1 MTDDP
6 TRGARPS
13 DPAEG
18 SREQGEDAESQVREQ
33 SEKRRNTAMAQLVR
47 EIMTSN
53 PVSLPPGTPV
63 REAARAMREQD
74 IGDVLVVDDGGE
86 LRGIVTDRDIVVRG
100 VADWDD
106 LSTCSLGD
114 VCSDQV
120 ISVAPDDDA
129 GAAIARMREAAVR
142 RIPVVENGRPVGVLS
157 IGDAAVDRDPGS
169 ALADI
174 SAEEGNT

>member
-1 MTDDP
+1 
-6 TRGARPS
+6 
-13 DPAEG
+13 
-18 SREQGEDAESQVREQ
+18 
-33 SEKRRNTAMAQLVR
+33 MAQLVR

-53 PVSLPPGTPV
+53 PVALPPDTPV

-74 IGDVLVVDDGGE
+74 IGDVLVVDGGE

-120 ISVAPDDDA
+120 ISVTPDEDA
-129 GAAIARMREAAVR
+129 EAAIARMRAAAVR

-157 IGDAAVDRDPGS
+157 IGDAAVARDPSS

>member
-1 MTDDP
+1 MT
-6 TRGARPS
+6 
-13 DPAEG
+13 
-18 SREQGEDAESQVREQ
+18 
-33 SEKRRNTAMAQLVR
+33 QLVR

-53 PVSLPPGTPV
+53 PVSLAPDTPV

-74 IGDVLVVDDGGE
+74 IGDVLVVDDGE

-120 ISVAPDDDA
+120 ISVTPDDDA
-129 GAAIARMREAAVR
+129 DAAIARMRAAAVR
-142 RIPVVENGRPVGVLS
+142 RIPVVEDGRPVGVLS
-157 IGDAAVDRDPGS
+157 IGDAAVDRDPTS
-169 ALADI
+169 ALAEI